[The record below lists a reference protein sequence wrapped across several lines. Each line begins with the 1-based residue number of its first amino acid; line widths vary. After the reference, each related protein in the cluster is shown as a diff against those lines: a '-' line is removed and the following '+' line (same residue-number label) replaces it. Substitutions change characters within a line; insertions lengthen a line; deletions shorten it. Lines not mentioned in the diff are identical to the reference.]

1 MVEEYKRRIIV
12 LEALKAQC
20 IDAEIKIVG
29 RQDDDLLIELLDK
42 EYPRLFSPV
51 KNQILSLL
59 DGKKDLTKVAE
70 KERVRLENQLK
81 GNCYLNNINPTDK
94 TGKLLPFN
102 KISTKITKEINLLI
116 KERQEITILDLFKK
130 K

>member
-1 MVEEYKRRIIV
+1 MIEEYKYRIKV

-29 RQDDDLLIELLDK
+29 RQDDDLLIELLNE

-59 DGKKDLTKVAE
+59 DGKKPLTKVNDKE
-70 KERVRLENQLK
+70 KVRLENQLK
-81 GNCYLNNINPTDK
+81 GNC
-94 TGKLLPFN
+94 F
-102 KISTKITKEINLLI
+102 
-116 KERQEITILDLFKK
+116 
-130 K
+130 

>member
-1 MVEEYKRRIIV
+1 MIEEYKYRIKV

-29 RQDDDLLIELLDK
+29 RQDDDLLIELLNE

-59 DGKKDLTKVAE
+59 DGKKPLTKVNDKE
-70 KERVRLENQLK
+70 KVRLENQLK
-81 GNCYLNNINPTDK
+81 GNCFLNNITPTDK
-94 TGKLLPFN
+94 TGKMLPYN
-102 KISTKITKEINLLI
+102 KISAKITKEINLLN
-116 KERQEITILDLFKK
+116 KESQQMSILDLFEKK
-130 K
+130 

>member
-1 MVEEYKRRIIV
+1 MIEEYKYRIKV

-29 RQDDDLLIELLDK
+29 RQDDDLLIELLNE

-59 DGKKDLTKVAE
+59 DGKKPLTKVNDKE
-70 KERVRLENQLK
+70 KVRLENQLK
-81 GNCYLNNINPTDK
+81 GNCFLNNINPVDK

-102 KISTKITKEINLLI
+102 KISTKITKEINLLK
-116 KERQEITILDLFKK
+116 KESQEMSILDLFEKK
-130 K
+130 